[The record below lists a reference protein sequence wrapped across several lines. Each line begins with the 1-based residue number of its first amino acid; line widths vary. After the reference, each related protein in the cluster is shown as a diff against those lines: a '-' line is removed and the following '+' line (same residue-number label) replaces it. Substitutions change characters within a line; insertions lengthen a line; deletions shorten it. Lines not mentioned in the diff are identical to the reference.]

1 MNYQAIRAAIEN
13 PLLSAFGALVPAV
26 PVYFDNITA
35 VPPNTTTE
43 YVRVN
48 ITFGITNE
56 PTLTS
61 SVDNARGAL
70 IIRIFTE
77 KGRGPARN
85 QVLLTTAVNVL
96 ETLNNTAKTNS
107 GTFMRLGEINGPT
120 FSSTEESPHFV
131 GRIDTSWVRQS
142 LPEDCCYSV
151 ISRAVPAPLSIPLV
165 SPYGHH
171 CSVRHVRR
179 SVLQTR
185 WHHRHLR

>member
-1 MNYQAIRAAIEN
+1 MEN
-13 PLLSAFGALVPAV
+13 PLLTAFNNLSPAV

-70 IIRIFTE
+70 VIRLFTE

-85 QVLLTTAVNVL
+85 QELVTTAVNVL
-96 ETLNNTAKTNS
+96 ETLNDTAKTTT
-107 GTFMRLGEINGPT
+107 GVFVKVGEINGPS
-120 FSSTEESPHFV
+120 FSATEDSPHFV
-131 GRIDTSWVRQS
+131 GRIDTGYV
-142 LPEDCCYSV
+142 
-151 ISRAVPAPLSIPLV
+151 AT
-165 SPYGHH
+165 
-171 CSVRHVRR
+171 
-179 SVLQTR
+179 VLT
-185 WHHRHLR
+185 